1 MSWCT
6 CCLVHPSAEEWWE
19 VKNWS
24 GADARETA
32 VPFRRVVVVV
42 VVVRVFNSHKISLE
56 LWAGTVAASPDPPPS
71 LPSSVTRVGDF
82 CTLGNFLQPF
92 ATMNLPKSPT
102 FLGNFSKGAKIIH
115 FSNEIIFG
123 NFYRHLAIF
132 IWSRCSLPTMQH
144 HQKVNNRHSLH
155 LSQNNQKFEG
165 SNLSLSFTQRVF
177 PLHRYIF
184 WPSVT
189 RLGDFWK
196 FLGQFSYK
204 IGPNICW
211 PLGMAILKQ
220 HPFWSKSCWV
230 YLLSNF

>member
-1 MSWCT
+1 MRSQKLKWSRREGNGRSVPSCRRRRGRRPCFQFSQDFSWT
-6 CCLVHPSAEEWWE
+6 LSRHSRRLA
-19 VKNWS
+19 WS
-24 GADARETA
+24 
-32 VPFRRVVVVV
+32 
-42 VVVRVFNSHKISLE
+42 SSL
-56 LWAGTVAASPDPPPS
+56 PPS
-71 LPSSVTRVGDF
+71 LPVWPELAIF